1 MALVKITSFKTYRFD
16 LPLRQP
22 LVIGEHHLT
31 KKSGYII
38 QLSAGDDQVALGE
51 VSPLPGLSQESLT
64 QAEKDIAG
72 LRNKVLQCDVPEG
85 LENLS
90 GGFEKWL
97 PDDTVPSVRFGFEMA
112 VLNLIAIRRGEPLCL
127 LICEKP
133 RNSISVNG
141 LLSGSPD
148 EVMAKTEKLL
158 QRGYKAFKLKVGR
171 RSVQEDADITMSLR
185 QRIGNEAALRLDA
198 NRAWSTEEARAF
210 STAVAH
216 CEIDYLEEPVRTLDQ
231 LQALVNAPEVTL
243 PFALDESLQELDPDG
258 LSSFSGIKAVVLKP
272 TLWGFEKTIQTA
284 RQATGLGMTPVIS
297 SAFESGIG
305 IQALAQI
312 AACVNASDV
321 PAGLDTLD
329 IFEEDLRSD
338 PLPINRGE
346 LSRVA
351 LSHAGQRVKQHLLKR
366 CHEQD

>member
-1 MALVKITSFKTYRFD
+1 MAFVKITSFKTYRFH
-16 LPLRQP
+16 LPLRRP
-22 LVIGEHHLT
+22 LAVGKRHLT
-31 KKSGYII
+31 TKSGYII
-38 QLSAGDDQVALGE
+38 QLSAGDDQVAWGE
-51 VSPLPGLSQESLT
+51 VSPLTGLSQESLT

-72 LRNKVLQCDVPEG
+72 LRDTVIQRHVPEG
-85 LENLS
+85 LEKLS
-90 GGFEKWL
+90 GGFQEWL
-97 PDDTVPSVRFGFEMA
+97 PEDIVPSVRFGFEMA
-112 VLNLIAIRRGEPLCL
+112 VLNLIATRRGEPLCR
-127 LICEKP
+127 LICETP
-133 RNSISVNG
+133 QDAISVNG
-141 LLSGSPD
+141 LLSGSPN
-148 EVMAKTEKLL
+148 EVMAKTAKLL
-158 QRGYKAFKLKVGR
+158 ERGYKAFKLKVGR
-171 RSVQEDADITMSLR
+171 RSVQEDADMTISLR
-185 QRIGNEAALRLDA
+185 QRIGNEASLRLDA
-198 NRAWSTEEARAF
+198 NQAWSTEEARAF

-243 PFALDESLQELDPDG
+243 PFALDESLQKLNLEG

-312 AACVNASDV
+312 AACVNANDV

-351 LSHAGQRVKQHLLKR
+351 LSHAGQSVKQHLLRR
-366 CHEQD
+366 CHEKD